1 MKSDLNCD
9 NKNLPSVSIVRTTP
23 GISEQQLSSYT
34 RCYIG
39 ISLGN
44 PLFQGKSLQAILSW
58 AVERF
63 EQSLVIIGDYL
74 CRFNERIFHG
84 VNSEQTI
91 QVSQNLGDDFLRQTK
106 ELFEQFPEDKLKPIR
121 WKKCLENV
129 EYMEAKSILDNLF
142 KQNPLFKASV
152 EKEAF
157 SFINRQTKHNQKLAV
172 ETEEAIKLSCE
183 YLLEEIAVFSSLS
196 QQGWQVELYPGCELK
211 VLEDIA
217 KGKYN
222 NIPTGLKKRINVELR
237 IA

>member
-1 MKSDLNCD
+1 MMSDLNFE
-9 NKNLPSVSIVRTTP
+9 NHNLPSVSIVRTTP
-23 GISEQQLSSYT
+23 GISEQQLSSYK

-63 EQSLVIIGDYL
+63 EQSLVIVGDYL

-84 VNSEQTI
+84 FNSEQAT
-91 QVSQNLGDDFLRQTK
+91 QVAQNLGDDFLKQTK
-106 ELFEQFPEDKLKPIR
+106 ELFEKFDSDKLKPTR
-121 WKKCLENV
+121 WKNCLETV
-129 EYMEAKSILDNLF
+129 EYMQAKTILDNLF
-142 KQNPLFKASV
+142 RQNPLFKKSV

-157 SFINRQTKHNQKLAV
+157 SFINRQTKRNQKLAV
-172 ETEEAIKLSCE
+172 EPDEAIKLSSE
-183 YLLEEIAVFSSLS
+183 YLLEEIAVFSALS

-217 KGKYN
+217 KGKYSN
-222 NIPTGLKKRINVELR
+222 VPMGLKKRINIELR

>member
-1 MKSDLNCD
+1 MSDLNFE
-9 NKNLPSVSIVRTTP
+9 NHNLPSVSIVRTTP
-23 GISEQQLSSYT
+23 GISEQQLSSYK

-74 CRFNERIFHG
+74 CRFNERILHG
-84 VNSEQTI
+84 LNSEQAA
-91 QVSQNLGDDFLRQTK
+91 QVAQNLGDDFLKQTK

-142 KQNPLFKASV
+142 KQNQHFQASV
-152 EKEAF
+152 EKDAF
-157 SFINRQTKHNQKLAV
+157 SFINRQTKRNETLSV

-183 YLLEEIAVFSSLS
+183 YLLEEIAVFSALS
-196 QQGWQVELYPGCELK
+196 QQGWHVELYPGAELN

-222 NIPTGLKKRINVELR
+222 NIPTGLKKRINIELR